1 LARGCGGKPAF
12 KNRLLDQL
20 TSLAANIRKFISES
34 VALSRDESAFNALA
48 LEAFRFQ
55 FEFNPGYRR
64 YAEFLG
70 FFPECIENYRQIP
83 AIPAAA
89 FKEQVLSVLPE
100 LMRRRV
106 FFSSGTTLQK
116 TSRHFHSSETLAL
129 YEHSL
134 LAWFEPFLLPRKKR
148 ARFVVLTPSGSET
161 PNSSLVHMF
170 ETVAREFGSD
180 GSFFAGHLNP
190 DGSWEVDHE
199 KVLSGLRAGAD
210 FGEPILLCGTAF
222 CFVHLCDAIPNSGLE
237 LPPGSAA
244 FETGGYKGRS
254 RILSKEALHGLIS
267 EKFRLPD
274 SRITSEY
281 GMSELSS
288 QAYDRRV
295 GDSAPRRFQFPPWAR
310 VEFISPETAQPV
322 NEGETGLIRVYDL
335 ANVGSVLAIQTEDLG
350 RKFGDGF
357 ELMGRAVQAEP
368 RGCSSM
374 SAV

>member
-20 TSLAANIRKFISES
+20 TSLATKIRKFISES
-34 VALSRDESAFNALA
+34 VTIPRDENAFNALA
-48 LEAFRFQ
+48 LEVFRFQ

-64 YAEFLG
+64 YVEYLSLSPNSIA
-70 FFPECIENYRQIP
+70 NYRQIP

-116 TSRHFHSSETLAL
+116 ASRHFHSSETLAL

-148 ARFVVLTPSGSET
+148 ARFVVLTPSGSEA

-170 ETVAREFGSD
+170 ETVAREFGSGD
-180 GSFFAGHLNP
+180 SIFAGHLSAG
-190 DGSWEVDHE
+190 DGWEVDCE
-199 KVLSGLRAGAD
+199 KVLGHIRASAD
-210 FGEPILLCGTAF
+210 SGEPILLCGTAF
-222 CFVHLCDAIPNSGLE
+222 SFVHLCDALPNSGLE

-254 RILSKEALHGLIS
+254 RAIPKEALQALIS
-267 EKFRLPD
+267 EKFGLPD
-274 SRITSEY
+274 SRIISEY

-295 GDSAPRRFQFPPWAR
+295 GDSTPRRFQFPPWAR
-310 VEFISPETAQPV
+310 VEFISPETARPV
-322 NEGETGLIRVYDL
+322 DEGETGLIRVYDL

-350 RKFGDGF
+350 RKDKNGF
-357 ELMGRAVQAEP
+357 ELLGRAALAEP
-368 RGCSSM
+368 RGCSLM